1 MACSSV
7 TSHISSTSTPSPH
20 ILPSHSPFTHL
31 PLSPHILLHP
41 PQVWSSSET
50 DVGPP
55 RRHGLHGNKAPLPS
69 SLQGAHTHTHS
80 LQSAF
85 ILLSLPLPPP
95 SSLLPPPPS
104 LQVGCT
110 KEGILKAAQLELFS
124 NSGFTLD
131 LSIGVLHRAMW
142 HVDNAYFIP
151 HWRVVGRNCRTNV
164 PSNTAFRG
172 FGGPQGMLV
181 AENFIGKVAKV
192 RGGERRVRGKRG
204 GVGRGRWEGGGG
216 GGGEGRVVVRR

>member
-1 MACSSV
+1 MRSSFY
-7 TSHISSTSTPSPH
+7 PSP
-20 ILPSHSPFTHL
+20 SP
-31 PLSPHILLHP
+31 
-41 PQVWSSSET
+41 
-50 DVGPP
+50 
-55 RRHGLHGNKAPLPS
+55 
-69 SLQGAHTHTHS
+69 
-80 LQSAF
+80 
-85 ILLSLPLPPP
+85 
-95 SSLLPPPPS
+95 LPPPPS

-192 RGGERRVRGKRG
+192 RGGEGRGRWEEG
-204 GVGRGRWEGGGG
+204 EGRWEEGEGRGRWEGGGG

>member
-1 MACSSV
+1 M
-7 TSHISSTSTPSPH
+7 
-20 ILPSHSPFTHL
+20 
-31 PLSPHILLHP
+31 
-41 PQVWSSSET
+41 
-50 DVGPP
+50 
-55 RRHGLHGNKAPLPS
+55 
-69 SLQGAHTHTHS
+69 
-80 LQSAF
+80 
-85 ILLSLPLPPP
+85 
-95 SSLLPPPPS
+95 
-104 LQVGCT
+104 GCT

-192 RGGERRVRGKRG
+192 RGEERRVRGKGREGEGGRRG
-204 GVGRGRWEGGGG
+204 REGEGGRGEGEVEGKGGW
-216 GGGEGRVVVRR
+216 